1 MTVFCRCWL
10 PVDEMEISFLMP
22 KYGSENVIE
31 ETPKHLPDD
40 LSMVDKN
47 KLIGYSVKLV
57 ENQRKEKVL
66 SKTVPKYSGILF
78 IKWRPYEI

>member
-1 MTVFCRCWL
+1 
-10 PVDEMEISFLMP
+10 MP